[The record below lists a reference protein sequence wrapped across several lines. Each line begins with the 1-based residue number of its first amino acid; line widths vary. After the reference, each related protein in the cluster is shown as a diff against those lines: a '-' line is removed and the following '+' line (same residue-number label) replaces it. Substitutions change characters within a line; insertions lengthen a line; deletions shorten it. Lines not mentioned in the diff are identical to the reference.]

1 MTRATETVSDEASW
15 LRLDRAPGETLRAGL
30 GRTIRE
36 AIREGSLRPGAHLP
50 ASRRLAEQLGVSRG
64 VTSDVY
70 AQLAAQGYI
79 VVSERSAPVVA
90 DIAAAS
96 QAAGPPPAQ
105 PRPPA
110 IDLST
115 WSPDTTLFPTRDW
128 LNVVTRT
135 IRTLPSRALDYGDPR
150 GEQALRVTL
159 ADHLGRTRGV
169 IADPERIVI
178 VQGARQATD
187 LLIRVLA
194 VRGERRIATEDP
206 SQTIPR
212 DQMLVA
218 GIEPVGCPVDEHG
231 VIVGNT
237 DAAAL
242 LVTPAHQFPTG
253 VVMSGERRREVLAWA
268 REGDRL
274 VIEDDYD
281 AEFRFDREPVRA
293 VQGLDPERVAYIG
306 TISKTLAP
314 AFRLGWLVAPGSLIE
329 EAGSMKQ
336 LMDAH
341 SPRVDQLALAE
352 LIARGDWDRHIRR
365 VRGVYRARR
374 DQLTESL
381 ARRLPGLEVSG
392 VTAGLHVTVRFPPGI
407 DDRAVAAEARRL
419 GVEVIPLSSLALE
432 PSAAG
437 GILIGYGHTHETAVD
452 PAVELVARA
461 VAAHAGG
468 TSR

>member
-1 MTRATETVSDEASW
+1 
-15 LRLDRAPGETLRAGL
+15 
-30 GRTIRE
+30 
-36 AIREGSLRPGAHLP
+36 LP

-231 VIVGNT
+231 VIVG
-237 DAAAL
+237 
-242 LVTPAHQFPTG
+242 TPTLRRC
-253 VVMSGERRREVLAWA
+253 SSRRRTS
-268 REGDRL
+268 
-274 VIEDDYD
+274 
-281 AEFRFDREPVRA
+281 FPRA
-293 VQGLDPERVAYIG
+293 
-306 TISKTLAP
+306 
-314 AFRLGWLVAPGSLIE
+314 
-329 EAGSMKQ
+329 
-336 LMDAH
+336 
-341 SPRVDQLALAE
+341 
-352 LIARGDWDRHIRR
+352 
-365 VRGVYRARR
+365 
-374 DQLTESL
+374 
-381 ARRLPGLEVSG
+381 
-392 VTAGLHVTVRFPPGI
+392 
-407 DDRAVAAEARRL
+407 
-419 GVEVIPLSSLALE
+419 SS
-432 PSAAG
+432 
-437 GILIGYGHTHETAVD
+437 
-452 PAVELVARA
+452 
-461 VAAHAGG
+461 
-468 TSR
+468 